1 MRAEFHGRCDKWG
14 FGSMMVE
21 LDVDSVERGFSLFG
35 RITRVPVNAYTPS
48 LIHTLLNN
56 RAIPTKKRKRREPP

>member
-35 RITRVPVNAYTPS
+35 RITRVPVNAGS
-48 LIHTLLNN
+48 LIHTLLHNG
-56 RAIPTKKRKRREPP
+56 AIPTKKRKRREPP